1 MNAQPDCLACFMA
14 QSLRAARLAS
24 ADAAVHRAVMDET
37 AASLPAMDVAIS
49 PATLSMNLYQSV
61 IRNSGVADPFYQQK
75 REQNALALSLE
86 PELRAMVAASED
98 SLLTALH
105 IAAAGNT
112 IDLGALQAHEIN
124 VHAEIEK
131 VMRERFA
138 IDHSAALRQS
148 LEHCNDL
155 LYLLDN
161 AGEIVFDKL
170 LIQEL
175 QRFSPVT
182 AVVKGAPIIND
193 ALMED
198 AIEVGLTDICP
209 VIDNGG
215 AFIGS
220 PLELV
225 PDRFLER
232 LRQADVIVA
241 KGQGNYE
248 TVDVFDGDVFM
259 ILKAKCNVVARH
271 MGVEY
276 GQVALISSLVRAA
289 LV

>member
-1 MNAQPDCLACFMA
+1 MA
-14 QSLRAARLAS
+14 QSLRAARLATGDPS
-24 ADAAVHRAVMDET
+24 VHRAVMDDT
-37 AASLPAMDVAIS
+37 AASIPAMDLGVS
-49 PATLSMNLYQSV
+49 PATLSIDLYQSV
-61 IRNSGVADPFYQQK
+61 IRHSGVADPFYQQK

-86 PELRAMVAASED
+86 ADIREMVAASD
-98 SLLTALH
+98 DPLLTALH
-105 IAAAGNT
+105 AAAAGNT
-112 IDLGALQAHEIN
+112 IDLGALQAHEID

-148 LEHCNDL
+148 LERCKDL

-161 AGEIVFDKL
+161 AGEIVFDKVLIEEL
-170 LIQEL
+170 LKYT
-175 QRFSPVT
+175 PVT

-198 AIEVGLTDICP
+198 AEEVGLTAVCP

-215 AFIGS
+215 GYIGS

-225 PDRFLER
+225 PESFLAR
-232 LRQADVIVA
+232 MRAADVIIA

-271 MGVEY
+271 MGVQY
-276 GQVALISSLVRAA
+276 GQVALISSRLRKAA
-289 LV
+289 A